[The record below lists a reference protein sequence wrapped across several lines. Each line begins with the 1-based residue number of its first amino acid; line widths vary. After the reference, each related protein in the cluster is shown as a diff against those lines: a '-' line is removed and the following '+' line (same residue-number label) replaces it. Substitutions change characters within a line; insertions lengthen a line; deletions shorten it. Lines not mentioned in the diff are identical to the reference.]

1 MLKEQILSNHVCT
14 HLGASL
20 CHSLIVAFPV
30 PSMASRVGTLSILAT
45 NSDHQSTHLQPGRD
59 EFMPPLRHRKDAT
72 KIGVSWSTHSC
83 KNGSYQL
90 STSSSFMKITG
101 EAPMNREKSWSKN
114 HLGYET
120 WAFAS
125 KNVTPSLFCVGAS
138 LFLVRQNSHEVNKK
152 MQSVALLVLSSQI
165 SKQHSGLCSGKN
177 RRIWMTHSCVLCHI
191 FSTSGL
197 QGQHCPS
204 KDSFLKESNLP
215 SFSICKG

>member
-138 LFLVRQNSHEVNKK
+138 LFLVRQKVTRSTKK
-152 MQSVALLVLSSQI
+152 CKVLPCWYFHPKFQNNTAGCAVEKIGGFGWLTAVCFVISSQHQAFKGNI
-165 SKQHSGLCSGKN
+165 A
-177 RRIWMTHSCVLCHI
+177 
-191 FSTSGL
+191 L
-197 QGQHCPS
+197 QKIPS
-204 KDSFLKESNLP
+204 
-215 SFSICKG
+215 